1 MWPRSGSRC
10 SALRLSSSWRP
21 VPSIARLRWSRRPR
35 AFHSL
40 LGTLLLAACFR
51 PEPAPY
57 TPLDPALRAF
67 PLFFYPSVDSSAP
80 IRAFVFFVGNDIGFW
95 GAHQKLAKRL
105 AGAGYD
111 VVGFDTK
118 AFFDRLPEDTL
129 ARASAYGDSVTAMIA
144 RARHELRA
152 DSLPV
157 VLGGHSL
164 GAELAA
170 WIAVHAPPPGLQGV
184 LLIGPR
190 PRGHLRATLADITNS
205 GLPTEPGSFAVAGEI
220 AALPSGVRVAIV
232 RGTDDRFR
240 SGDSDL
246 LKAGGARIDK
256 WSVPW
261 GGHSMSN
268 ILLAGPFVE
277 RALAWTLA
285 R

>member
-1 MWPRSGSRC
+1 VKSTNPITRSLVRGL
-10 SALRLSSSWRP
+10 SAM
-21 VPSIARLRWSRRPR
+21 
-35 AFHSL
+35 L
-40 LGTLLLAACFR
+40 LFAGCFR

-57 TPLDPALRAF
+57 TARDTLLRGF
-67 PLFFYPSVDSSAP
+67 PLYFYPSMDTAS
-80 IRAFVFFVGNDIGFW
+80 RARGFIFFVGNDIGFW

-105 AGAGYD
+105 ASAGYD
-111 VVGFDTK
+111 VVGLDTK
-118 AFFDRLPEDTL
+118 VFFNRLPDDAA

-144 RARHELRA
+144 RARRELRA

-157 VLGGHSL
+157 VLAGHSL
-164 GAELAA
+164 GAEVAS
-170 WIAVHAPPPGLQGV
+170 WIAVHAPPPGLTGL
-184 LLIGPR
+184 LLISSRG
-190 PRGHLRATLADITNS
+190 RGHLRATLADIANTAI
-205 GLPTEPGSFAVAGEI
+205 PTEPGSFSVAENIAAVA
-220 AALPSGVRVAIV
+220 PSVRVAIV

-240 SGDSDL
+240 SEDAEL
-246 LKAGGARIDK
+246 LRAGGARIDK